1 MVRTPHSALVCID
14 VCDPRPR
21 EGNVDSGETLDG
33 KAKGGERDVRK
44 VVNMSASGKPKYA
57 PMTKNFD
64 ITIFV
69 SPSGY

>member
-1 MVRTPHSALVCID
+1 MVSTPHSALVCID
-14 VCDPRPR
+14 ICDPR
-21 EGNVDSGETLDG
+21 EGDVDSRETLDG

-44 VVNMSASGKPKYA
+44 VVNMSASSKPKYA
-57 PMTKNFD
+57 HMMKSFN